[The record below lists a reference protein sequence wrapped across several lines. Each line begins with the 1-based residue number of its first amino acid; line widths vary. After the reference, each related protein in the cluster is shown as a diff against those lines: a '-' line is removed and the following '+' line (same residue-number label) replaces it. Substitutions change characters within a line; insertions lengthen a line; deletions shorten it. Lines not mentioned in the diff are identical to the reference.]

1 MNLLGHA
8 FLSFDDDAILCGN
21 MMGDFIKG
29 RKQLNALPDA
39 IRKGVVLH
47 RQIDSFTDNHPAIM
61 KAKNIFRADYRLYAG
76 AIMDIILDHYLANDP
91 KFFSSEEAL
100 KNYASGVF
108 PRLKNSLPYQP
119 DGFQKLLVFLERHQ
133 VLYRYRRPDGLKI
146 ALENLCKRMKY
157 SQNPE
162 PAWQN
167 TMRYYYELNQYYFDF
182 IDDVYTFA
190 KKELKEKL

>member
-8 FLSFDDDAILCGN
+8 FLSFDDDAVLCGN

-29 RKQLNALPDA
+29 QKDLNALPVP
-39 IRKGVVLH
+39 IRKGAILH
-47 RQIDSFTDNHPAIM
+47 RKIDDFTDHHPAIM
-61 KAKNIFRADYRLYAG
+61 KAKNIFRTDYRLYAG
-76 AIMDIILDHYLANDP
+76 PIMDIILDHYLANDP
-91 KFFSSEEAL
+91 KFFPSEKTL
-100 KNYASGVF
+100 KVYVTNLYT
-108 PRLKNSLPYQP
+108 RLKKNEIYQP
-119 DGFQKLLVFLERHQ
+119 EGFQKLLNYLEVHK
-133 VLYRYRRPDGLKI
+133 VIYRYRTPNGLKI

-182 IDDVYTFA
+182 IEDIYTFA
-190 KKELKEKL
+190 KKELKGDL

>member
-8 FLSFDDDAILCGN
+8 FLSFDNDAVLCGN

-29 RKQLNALPDA
+29 KKILTDLPGHIRQGAL
-39 IRKGVVLH
+39 LH
-47 RQIDSFTDNHPAIM
+47 RKIDDFTDRHPAIR

-76 AIMDIILDHYLANDP
+76 PVMDIILDHYLANDP
-91 KFFSSEEAL
+91 KFFPSDEAL
-100 KNYASGVF
+100 RTYT
-108 PRLKNSLPYQP
+108 NSLYKRLEKNKAYQP
-119 DGFQKLLVFLERHQ
+119 ERFQTLLRFLETHEIIYQ
-133 VLYRYRRPDGLKI
+133 YRTLNGLKK

-157 SQNPE
+157 SQDPA

-182 IDDVYTFA
+182 IEDIFHFA
-190 KKELKEKL
+190 KKELKDNS